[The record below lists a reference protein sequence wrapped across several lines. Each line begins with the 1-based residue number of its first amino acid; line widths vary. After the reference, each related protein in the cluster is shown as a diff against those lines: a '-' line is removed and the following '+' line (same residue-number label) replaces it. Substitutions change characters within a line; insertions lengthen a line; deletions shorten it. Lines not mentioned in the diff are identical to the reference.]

1 MVERYWVVYYLVY
14 AACAAFFLS
23 RRWAILFQDGTDYI
37 HILAA
42 IFGASAGIA
51 LLFAI
56 AAEVT
61 GRMVLLIPQAVK
73 KIMEK
78 GRAEG
83 RIEGRAEGRTEGR
96 IEGRAEGR
104 IEGRA
109 EQRNR
114 REEAYRRFGVEVDG
128 VKMLPMTPEVE
139 EFLNNGDG
147 SSG

>member
-1 MVERYWVVYYLVY
+1 MVERYWVIYYLVY

-23 RRWAILFQDGTDYI
+23 RRWTLLFQEGTDYI

-56 AAEVT
+56 AAEVI

-73 KIMEK
+73 KLINK
-78 GRAEG
+78 
-83 RIEGRAEGRTEGR
+83 
-96 IEGRAEGR
+96 
-104 IEGRA
+104 GRA

-114 REEAYRRFGVEVDG
+114 MEEALRRFGVEVDG
-128 VKMLPMTPEVE
+128 VMMLPMTPEVE
-139 EFLNNGDG
+139 DFLNNGGD
-147 SSG
+147 SSS

>member
-42 IFGASAGIA
+42 IFGASASIA

-83 RIEGRAEGRTEGR
+83 RIEGRAEGR
-96 IEGRAEGR
+96 AEGR

-114 REEAYRRFGVEVDG
+114 RAEAYRRFGVEVDG

-139 EFLNNGDG
+139 DFLNNGDG

>member
-23 RRWAILFQDGTDYI
+23 RRWTLLFQDGTDYI

-56 AAEVT
+56 AAEVI

-83 RIEGRAEGRTEGR
+83 RTEGRAESRT
-96 IEGRAEGR
+96 
-104 IEGRA
+104 

-114 REEAYRRFGVEVDG
+114 RGEALKRFGVEVDG
-128 VKMLPMTPEVE
+128 VMMLPMTPEVE
-139 EFLNNGDG
+139 DFLNNGDG
-147 SSG
+147 SGE

>member
-96 IEGRAEGR
+96 
-104 IEGRA
+104 A

>member
-1 MVERYWVVYYLVY
+1 M
-14 AACAAFFLS
+14 
-23 RRWAILFQDGTDYI
+23 FQDGTDYI

-56 AAEVT
+56 AAEVI

-83 RIEGRAEGRTEGR
+83 RT
-96 IEGRAEGR
+96 
-104 IEGRA
+104 

-114 REEAYRRFGVEVDG
+114 REEALKRFGVEVDG
-128 VKMLPMTPEVE
+128 VMMLPMTPEVE
-139 EFLNNGDG
+139 DFLNKNDD
-147 SSG
+147 SGA